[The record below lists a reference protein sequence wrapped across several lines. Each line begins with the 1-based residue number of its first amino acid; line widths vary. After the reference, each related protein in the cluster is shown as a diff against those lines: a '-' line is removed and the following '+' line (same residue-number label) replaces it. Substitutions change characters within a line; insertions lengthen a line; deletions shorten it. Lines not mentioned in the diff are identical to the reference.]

1 LVQKKQVVLGLK
13 HQTKSSSILTELQT
27 AISIS

>member
-1 LVQKKQVVLGLK
+1 LIQKKVVVLGLK
-13 HQTKSSSILTELQT
+13 HQAKSSSVLTELQT

>member
-1 LVQKKQVVLGLK
+1 LVQKKEVVLELER
-13 HQTKSSSILTELQT
+13 QTKSSSILTELQT